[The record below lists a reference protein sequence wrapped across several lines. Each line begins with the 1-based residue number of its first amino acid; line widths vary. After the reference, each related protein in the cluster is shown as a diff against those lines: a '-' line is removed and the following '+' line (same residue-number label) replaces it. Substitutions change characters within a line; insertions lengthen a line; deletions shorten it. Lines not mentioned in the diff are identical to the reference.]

1 MPKEDTISLKLLKN
15 EVEALVEICQGFNL
29 LYFRNE
35 PVETIPYAFW
45 AGE

>member
-1 MPKEDTISLKLLKN
+1 MGDPIIGSP
-15 EVEALVEICQGFNL
+15 IL

-35 PVETIPYAFW
+35 PVEAIPYAFW